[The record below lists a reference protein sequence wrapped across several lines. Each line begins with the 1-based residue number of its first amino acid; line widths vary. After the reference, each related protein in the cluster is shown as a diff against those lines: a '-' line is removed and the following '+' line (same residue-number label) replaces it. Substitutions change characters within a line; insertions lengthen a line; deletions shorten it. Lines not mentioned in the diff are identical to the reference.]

1 MGAVSTTVR
10 RLLPLA
16 ALLLALVIT
25 PATASAATL
34 SGTRVSASGL
44 AALLRTGPPSAV
56 SPGGQPGIGPA
67 YDGLVVGVRVATEAT
82 AGADQLPLFI
92 ETPGGLAT
100 QSLDPEALAARDAVL
115 RGASVFKGGNVNS
128 LAADQSQFFALE
140 SPETAGYAARYGIP
154 PANLPF
160 DWIAEGQIAPGADFI
175 TRAAPGV
182 FPNLGGGIE
191 VVAAPG
197 SFVGGG

>member
-67 YDGLVVGVRVATEAT
+67 YDRLVVGVRVATEAT
-82 AGADQLPLFI
+82 ADASAYSSTSALNLSRQLASESQVAGAGTSIAGAGTSTTLRVAEQLASEYGGDPYAWAKMTSDTFTDSDGFQFSTHWYENL
-92 ETPGGLAT
+92 ETGQQVEWKT
-100 QSLDPEALAARDAVL
+100 VL
-115 RGASVFKGGNVNS
+115 GR
-128 LAADQSQFFALE
+128 
-140 SPETAGYAARYGIP
+140 
-154 PANLPF
+154 
-160 DWIAEGQIAPGADFI
+160 
-175 TRAAPGV
+175 
-182 FPNLGGGIE
+182 
-191 VVAAPG
+191 
-197 SFVGGG
+197 